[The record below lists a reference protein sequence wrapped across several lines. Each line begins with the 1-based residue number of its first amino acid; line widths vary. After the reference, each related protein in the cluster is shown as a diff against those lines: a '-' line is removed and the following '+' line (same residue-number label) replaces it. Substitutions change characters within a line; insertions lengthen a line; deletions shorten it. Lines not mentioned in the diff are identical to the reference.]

1 MFHDEQLNRDQIIR
15 LIQHYANSLKEV
27 VIKDGCNIILKA
39 ILDCPNIRK
48 IQIGVRNPSL
58 DFGEFVNC
66 PGWRTLKHFT
76 MENYGT
82 MSNGGNTQIT
92 SLPLQQLP
100 AESLTSLTLEG
111 VTLPRPECL
120 KDISL
125 AWTRLQ
131 TFVFWPHPRDE
142 EETLLISKEIVADAL
157 ANFATIGVK
166 KLLIGDVEFQKKED
180 IEDLQRALL
189 RSKWKESADFFLKLH
204 LKDSFYDGFCW
215 QIKPG
220 LIKEHRG
227 ICRVL
232 QDRWQKSPSLP
243 TSSKRKCTK
252 WNRVWELDE
261 ESGEP
266 IEKKKKA
273 AMMEAE
279 ASFVT
284 SKEQILQEIVGLKQE
299 MDNCQRQV
307 TGVETFDPVLELVKS
322 LKVAISD
329 SLGRLT
335 QLDQSMSSNRNRAR
349 GVNLQEFEQ
358 GYGNCELTSDP

>member
-1 MFHDEQLNRDQIIR
+1 MC
-15 LIQHYANSLKEV
+15 V
-27 VIKDGCNIILKA
+27 
-39 ILDCPNIRK
+39 
-48 IQIGVRNPSL
+48 
-58 DFGEFVNC
+58 
-66 PGWRTLKHFT
+66 
-76 MENYGT
+76 
-82 MSNGGNTQIT
+82 
-92 SLPLQQLP
+92 
-100 AESLTSLTLEG
+100 
-111 VTLPRPECL
+111 
-120 KDISL
+120 
-125 AWTRLQ
+125 
-131 TFVFWPHPRDE
+131 
-142 EETLLISKEIVADAL
+142 
-157 ANFATIGVK
+157 
-166 KLLIGDVEFQKKED
+166 
-180 IEDLQRALL
+180 

-204 LKDSFYDGFCW
+204 LKDSLYLYDDFCW

-220 LIKEHRG
+220 LIKQHRG

-232 QDRWQKSPSLP
+232 QDHWQKSPSLP

-299 MDNCQRQV
+299 MDNFQRQV